1 MYGGPEGWAFVEE
14 ASYKL
19 LIDSILEDQENEKCA
34 LREPNLLEDQE
45 REKPGESAF
54 EVTIYSFFVTVSL
67 RHSIWY
73 WIGLF
78 SFLSLI
84 KYHVYFLIHHG
95 EFTHYLSG
103 I

>member
-1 MYGGPEGWAFVEE
+1 MYGGPEGWAFIEE

-54 EVTIYSFFVTVSL
+54 EVTIYSLFVTVSFVCRDASNG

-78 SFLSLI
+78 SFIYLI
-84 KYHVYFLIHHG
+84 NYHVYFLI
-95 EFTHYLSG
+95 EFT
-103 I
+103 